1 MDSNQQRDYLT
12 PNQTVLQPL
21 PNATVSLVLGIL
33 SIVICGIGFIL
44 GIIGIVMA
52 NKDLALYRNNPG
64 VYSEGSFNNSKTG
77 RICSIIG
84 IILSSLVVIFY
95 IVWII
100 FFIGLASST
109 GSGKW
114 D

>member
-1 MDSNQQRDYLT
+1 MELDQQKDYLT
-12 PNQTVLQPL
+12 PNQSVLQTL

-33 SIVICGIGFIL
+33 SIVICGVGLVL

-64 VYSEGSFNNSKTG
+64 IYSEASFNNTKTG

-84 IILSSLVVIFY
+84 IIVSALFVIFY
-95 IVWII
+95 VVYMIWI
-100 FFIGLASST
+100 FSFINSM
-109 GSGKW
+109 KN
-114 D
+114 

>member
-1 MDSNQQRDYLT
+1 MELDQQKDYLT
-12 PNQTVLQPL
+12 PNQSVLQAL

-33 SIVICGIGFIL
+33 SIVICGVGLVL

-64 VYSEGSFNNSKTG
+64 IYSEASFNNTKTG

-84 IILSSLVVIFY
+84 IIVSALFVIFY
-95 IVWII
+95 VVYMIWI
-100 FFIGLASST
+100 FSFINSM
-109 GSGKW
+109 KN
-114 D
+114 